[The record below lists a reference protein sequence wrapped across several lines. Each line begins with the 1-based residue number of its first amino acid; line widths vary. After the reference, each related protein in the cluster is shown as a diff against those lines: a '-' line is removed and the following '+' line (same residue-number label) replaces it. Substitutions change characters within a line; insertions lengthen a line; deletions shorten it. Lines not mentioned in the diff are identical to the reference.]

1 MAALR
6 RGATYLRT
14 LPHVTY
20 HDASVVMQFSSPD
33 VQHAQTKNCI
43 LEALLVQRKQTNIE
57 KHQLIST
64 HCGYWE
70 NVS

>member
-20 HDASVVMQFSSPD
+20 HDAPVVMQFSSPD

-43 LEALLVQRKQTNIE
+43 LEALLVQRKTNIE